1 MNNLRNNVQLI
12 GRVGQNPELKTAS
25 NGNKYTSFGL
35 ATTEKYTNKA
45 GEKVENTTWHNIL
58 LWDKQAETAA
68 KYIAKGNELLI
79 HAKLVGKTITDNGKN
94 ITSYELKVTDFLLLG
109 GSAKTTA
116 TKAEQVLEPVA
127 DDLPF

>member
-25 NGNKYTSFGL
+25 NGNKYVSFGL
-35 ATTEKYTNKA
+35 ATTEKYINKA

-58 LWDKQAETAA
+58 LWDKQAEIAE
-68 KYIAKGNELLI
+68 KYIAKGNEILI
-79 HAKLVGKTITDNGKN
+79 QAKLNGKTIVENGKN
-94 ITSYELKVTDFLLLG
+94 ITTYDLKVTDFLLLG
-109 GSAKTTA
+109 GGSKTATTA
-116 TKAEQVLEPVA
+116 IPQTAAITA